1 MSPRKMAGKPRS
13 KLGSSQSFG
22 SSPGKALLGSPA
34 GGAAPNNLVPSD
46 VISLKYTIDY
56 PRVEL
61 HPFDTQKFKIFY
73 ADRKI
78 DAQYDLNRCLEMRV
92 SSRQARDL
100 IALLIKCFSAQTYF
114 MNSKIIASLPKSS
127 FESTSQSQESNGR
140 FEQKVFAVSDVLL
153 ELETVKKE
161 LYNQIAVSKQ
171 LAIDKRNLTQQVNQ
185 VEEEMQMTIESYKSV
200 LTASE

>member
-34 GGAAPNNLVPSD
+34 GGASGSAPNNNLVPSD

-92 SSRQARDL
+92 SSR
-100 IALLIKCFSAQTYF
+100 
-114 MNSKIIASLPKSS
+114 
-127 FESTSQSQESNGR
+127 
-140 FEQKVFAVSDVLL
+140 
-153 ELETVKKE
+153 
-161 LYNQIAVSKQ
+161 
-171 LAIDKRNLTQQVNQ
+171 
-185 VEEEMQMTIESYKSV
+185 
-200 LTASE
+200 